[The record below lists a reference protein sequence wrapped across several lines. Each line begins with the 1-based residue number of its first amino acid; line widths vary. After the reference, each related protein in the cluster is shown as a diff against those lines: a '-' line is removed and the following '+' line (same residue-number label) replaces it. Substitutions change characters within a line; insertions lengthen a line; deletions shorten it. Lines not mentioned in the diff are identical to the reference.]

1 MSRTI
6 HSLLFLFVIPIFGFA
21 QTHDWALGL
30 NVISG
35 RAQINAQVV
44 DDSSNVYIAGS
55 FYGVLNLATDTFS
68 FSSTSN
74 QTIFLA
80 KYDKDGNYK
89 WGKAFTSA
97 TSANII
103 DMVINSQNQIIL
115 FGHGGGTLSFGST
128 TFTRSS
134 YVFVA
139 FMTPAGSFTS
149 AKELAY
155 GFYTNGRHIAL
166 GKNDEIYVSMYLNGY
181 GSTWKVVNGSGTKT
195 GSGYVNTIS
204 KFNATA
210 TSLSWSI
217 EYDITDIG
225 TIHDLAVDKDNQAY
239 FCGNIAPNKTILG
252 STTSASSRTSYLVWL
267 GSDGSYKNKLITS
280 SINFKGSNLSR
291 IEVIDSTLIYIAG
304 NSFNDSMGIGSKMI
318 YSLSAD
324 PNKSF
329 YFVAELVD
337 FDSISW
343 YRSTSHRPQVFSGGG
358 SMDFN
363 FKISGDFLFLSIY
376 QNSNGFSFGGLSTS
390 ASVPA
395 IVSKLDRLGNVLW
408 YLPIAA
414 SSFPTLSSIGQQD
427 LLYSGA
433 FSGTI
438 TLSPFSL
445 SNPASAS
452 YPKPFIARTA
462 DYSITRGAVNAGPYC
477 AGDTLF
483 VPYQSSGEYDTSN
496 VFIAELSDEN
506 GEFFG
511 NQFELGRLKT
521 NEDST
526 VIGVLPL
533 FQVASSNRYRI
544 RIRST
549 APTVQSYYQLDTL
562 NLLIYSRDKAD
573 PGKDTSLCYGDTL
586 KLNNFGGTRWQW
598 TPNYAISDSTVR
610 NPFVFPLQDTTYTLI
625 ISDSSGCGAPDT
637 ADIKISIIQPPYFA
651 TLTQSDTVV
660 CIGDSVDLSIEA
672 LAGIGQYYIN
682 WMSPQGALLK
692 TTNTIS
698 KDTFRLKIDSNTI
711 VYALVTDSCSTRID
725 TATFLIYTYSATQI
739 INQPIDTQ
747 VCYGQEIILSN
758 YLQHPKLDSITWAW
772 YQVGSNAI
780 VGTDS
785 FLKKSFSNNVAYRV
799 VAKNACTQ
807 EEITHSFNVSVFSP
821 LSAAIVTTAAS
832 DSFCVGTNQIL
843 YATPS
848 GGSPNFPKWSKWI
861 FGNEIIDSDSILLN
875 FDSLYSLNPLQ
886 RNYDIKLVTSDGC
899 TSPNDTASYNFYL
912 YPKLS
917 IDTISLPDS
926 VLCLGRSMS
935 LISTIYGGKG
945 EDYYA
950 YEWWYLGNRV
960 GGDSAVFKVNSNEFT
975 AGQLHTLQAKV
986 TDGCSEPDSVN
997 VTFRIPDSLNTA
1009 IVFPF
1014 AEAEICNGKGQLFKS
1029 SSSGGI
1035 PQDYAYVWTING
1047 KQVSD
1052 TDSFLFG
1059 GVEHR
1064 LTVDSIFQVT
1074 LSLADN
1080 CNLPIALDSVLIKI
1094 KPIPL
1099 LSLTGDSLYRNQRN
1113 DTTICRG
1120 NNVQLTPKIFYNSNS
1135 VSDIK
1140 WFVNGVYAQTSTDFT
1155 FSTDMQ
1161 LDSVSQ
1167 YRISYALGDSC
1178 ATSQDTNS
1186 YIITLRDKLTLN
1198 GIQDTTVCHGSQIDL
1213 VAISTGGLASDHK
1226 VEWTSLTNNALL
1238 GEGENFSIFNL
1249 LADQQIIVT
1258 LTDGCTVLSDSF
1270 LLRIS
1275 VLPRLDLALSESSN
1289 CSDAPILLTAVG
1301 SGGITGAYNF
1311 RWFLNG
1317 NLLSN
1322 TLNTLSVTP
1331 SKLENYKVV
1340 FSDNCSQPAVFDSVF
1355 VSPSPRFTVLNVEKE
1370 ICEKYVPSWQ
1380 FKSDNGDDYNYSVVV
1395 RNTSALVDLDA
1406 TPSYSAGEYNWVVTS
1421 QNSLGCRDSQI
1432 ISTLVK
1438 PLPDARFTWSPD
1450 YPSFEQPEVTFLAQS
1465 DNDFYSWYLG
1475 DELVNDS
1482 KAYTTAFN
1490 ALGFYKVRLS
1500 VETNGCS
1507 DSFTKSIEFIDT
1519 YKWLEVTSFSPNGDG
1534 LNDVYKPYLT
1544 GISEVNFE
1552 IYNRWGQL
1560 VFQGNSINS
1569 SWDGTYLGNAVPNGV
1584 YYVLLSVQDTKKQN
1598 HYYRSSVRLVK

>member
-1 MSRTI
+1 MVTVVQKIALYLLTLVLASN
-6 HSLLFLFVIPIFGFA
+6 SLIA
-21 QTHDWALGL
+21 QTHEWAFDINSSAASLVSL
-30 NVISG
+30 
-35 RAQINAQVV
+35 RAQAV
-44 DDSSNVYIAGS
+44 DDSGNVYIGGVYRDSLYLPGDTFYFASTSQVTLFIAKYSKDGNYVWGKSFTNVSNANVSRIVINTQNQILLFGNYSQTSGSSINFGYYSLTKTASVFVAFLNSSGSFTYARDIGYGFFTTAINISLGTDNTIHATYYLNGSGAGWTINDSLSPQSGTGFVYVIAKYSSDAKSLIWQKNYSIFDVSTFPTLAVDRNNQVYFSFRAEANKTFFGTSTGSSRKLFLVWLGPDGSVKDHMISGFTNQFASIDHLAVVDSNAIYIAGS
-55 FYGVLNLATDTFS
+55 TRGDSLE
-68 FSSTSN
+68 
-74 QTIFLA
+74 I
-80 KYDKDGNYK
+80 
-89 WGKAFTSA
+89 
-97 TSANII
+97 AN
-103 DMVINSQNQIIL
+103 
-115 FGHGGGTLSFGST
+115 
-128 TFTRSS
+128 
-134 YVFVA
+134 
-139 FMTPAGSFTS
+139 
-149 AKELAY
+149 
-155 GFYTNGRHIAL
+155 
-166 GKNDEIYVSMYLNGY
+166 
-181 GSTWKVVNGSGTKT
+181 
-195 GSGYVNTIS
+195 S
-204 KFNATA
+204 KIR
-210 TSLSWSI
+210 SLS
-217 EYDITDIG
+217 TD
-225 TIHDLAVDKDNQAY
+225 
-239 FCGNIAPNKTILG
+239 PNKT
-252 STTSASSRTSYLVWL
+252 
-267 GSDGSYKNKLITS
+267 
-280 SINFKGSNLSR
+280 
-291 IEVIDSTLIYIAG
+291 
-304 NSFNDSMGIGSKMI
+304 
-318 YSLSAD
+318 
-324 PNKSF
+324 F
-329 YFVAELVD
+329 YFVGE
-337 FDSISW
+337 IK
-343 YRSTSHRPQVFSGGG
+343 
-358 SMDFN
+358 DFN
-363 FKISGDFLFLSIY
+363 QINWSRSSSHITATPNNRMSINGDFLYFS
-376 QNSNGFSFGGLSTS
+376 SVFSSSGFSMGGFSTS
-390 ASVPA
+390 AFVRS
-395 IVSKLDRLGNVLW
+395 IVFKFDRLGNVLW
-408 YLPIAA
+408 YLPLNSA
-414 SSFPTLSSIGQQD
+414 SAPLLSPVGKQD
-427 LLYSGA
+427 LLYAGG
-433 FSGTI
+433 FNTQI
-438 TLSPFSL
+438 TLSPFTL
-445 SNPASAS
+445 TNNRSAA
-452 YPKPFIARTA
+452 KPFVAKTF
-462 DYSITRGAVNAGPYC
+462 DYSITRGQIVSGPYC

-483 VPYQSSGEYDTSN
+483 IPYIAAGTYDTSN
-496 VFIAELSDEN
+496 VFSAELSDEN
-506 GEFFG
+506 GDF
-511 NQFELGRLKT
+511 LGGQRALGSLKY
-521 NEDST
+521 NKDS
-526 VIGVLPL
+526 VVLGKLPL
-533 FQVASSNRYRI
+533 FEVASSNKYRI
-544 RIRST
+544 RITSS

-586 KLNNFGGTRWQW
+586 QLNTFGGTRWQW

-692 TTNTIS
+692 ETNTIS
-698 KDTFRLKIDSNTI
+698 KDTFRLKIDSNTT
-711 VYALVTDSCSTRID
+711 VYALLTDSCSTRID
-725 TATFLIYTYSATQI
+725 TATFLINTYSATQI
-739 INQPIDTQ
+739 INQPLDTQ

-758 YLQHPKLDSITWAW
+758 YLQHPKVDSISWAW

-848 GGSPNFPKWSKWI
+848 GGSPNFPKWSKWL

-886 RNYDIKLVTSDGC
+886 RNYDIKLATSDGC

-917 IDTISLPDS
+917 IDTINLPDS

-935 LISTIYGGKG
+935 LVSSIYGGKG
-945 EDYYA
+945 QDYYV
-950 YEWWYLGNRV
+950 YEWRYLGNRV

-997 VTFRIPDSLNTA
+997 VTFRIPDSLQISILHPTY
-1009 IVFPF
+1009 
-1014 AEAEICNGKGQLFKS
+1014 ESELCNGQSQLFTS
-1029 SSSGGI
+1029 LSTGGI
-1035 PQDYAYVWTING
+1035 PLDYVYIWTING

-1099 LSLTGDSLYRNQRN
+1099 LSLTGDSLSRNQRN

-1120 NNVQLTPKIFYNSNS
+1120 NNVQLIPKIFYNSNS

-1167 YRISYALGDSC
+1167 YRISYALVDSC
-1178 ATSQDTNS
+1178 ATSQDTNT

-1213 VAISTGGLASDHK
+1213 VAISTGGLVSNHK
-1226 VEWTSLTNNALL
+1226 VEWTSLTSNAML
-1238 GEGENFSIFNL
+1238 GEGANFSIFNL
-1249 LADQQIIVT
+1249 VADQQIIVT
-1258 LTDGCTVLSDSF
+1258 LTDGCTVLPDSF

-1275 VLPRLDLALSESSN
+1275 VLPQLDLALSESSN

-1301 SGGITGAYNF
+1301 SGGIAGAYNF

-1569 SWDGTYLGNAVPNGV
+1569 SWDGTYLGKAVPNGV

>member
-1 MSRTI
+1 MNRTI
-6 HSLLFLFVIPIFGFA
+6 HFLFLLVAIPLYGFA
-21 QTHDWALGL
+21 QTHDWAFDL
-30 NVISG
+30 NVVSG
-35 RAQINAQVV
+35 RAQINTQVV
-44 DDSSNVYIAGS
+44 DDSSNVYIAGR
-55 FYGVLNLATDTFS
+55 FYGVLNLGTDTFT
-68 FSSTSN
+68 FPSTSN

-89 WGKAFTSA
+89 WGKSFS
-97 TSANII
+97 SANSANLV

-115 FGHGGGTLSFGST
+115 FGHGAGTLSFGST
-128 TFTRSS
+128 TLTRSS
-134 YVFVA
+134 YVFAA

-149 AKELAY
+149 AKELGY
-155 GFYTNGRHIAL
+155 GFFTNARHIAL
-166 GKNDEIYVSMYLNGY
+166 GKNDEIYVSMYLNGF
-181 GSTWKVVNGSGTKT
+181 GAGWRIVNGSGTKN
-195 GSGYVNTIS
+195 GSGYVNTIT

-210 TSLSWSI
+210 TSLSWST
-217 EYDITDIG
+217 EYADIG
-225 TIHDLAVDKDNQAY
+225 TIYDLAVDKDNQVYYCA
-239 FCGNIAPNKTILG
+239 NVEPNKTVLG
-252 STTSASSRTSYLVWL
+252 TTTSATSRTCYLVWL
-267 GSDGSYKNKLITS
+267 DSNGSYKNKLIIS
-280 SINFKGSNLSR
+280 SINAKFSNLSQ
-291 IEVIDSTLIYIAG
+291 IEVIDSTLIYLAG
-304 NSFNDSMGIGSKMI
+304 YSFNDSLGIGSNKI
-318 YSLSAD
+318 YSLTAD

-343 YRSTSHRPQVFSGGG
+343 SRSTSHNYG
-358 SMDFN
+358 SFDFRL
-363 FKISGDFLFLSIY
+363 KISGDFLFLSFI
-376 QNSNGFSFGGLSTS
+376 QNSSGFSFGGFSTS
-390 ASVPA
+390 AAIPA
-395 IVSKLDRLGNVLW
+395 VVSKIDRLGNVLW
-408 YLPIAA
+408 YLPIGA
-414 SSFPTLSSIGQQD
+414 STSPILSAIGEQD
-427 LLYSGA
+427 LFYSGG
-433 FSGTI
+433 FSGSI

-445 SNPASAS
+445 SNSSS
-452 YPKPFIARTA
+452 YLKPFIARTA
-462 DYSITRGAVNAGPYC
+462 DYSITRGKVTNGPYC
-477 AGDTLF
+477 AGDTLL
-483 VPYQSSGEYDTSN
+483 VPYQISGDFDTSN
-496 VFIAELSDEN
+496 LFIAELSDEN

-511 NQFELGRLKT
+511 NQFKLGQLKT
-521 NEDST
+521 NVAST

-533 FQVASSNRYRI
+533 FNVVSSNTYRI

-549 APTVQSYYQLDTL
+549 SPVVQSYYQLDTL

-698 KDTFRLKIDSNTI
+698 KDTFRLKIDSNTT

-725 TATFLIYTYSATQI
+725 TATFLINTYSATQI
-739 INQPIDTQ
+739 INQPLDTQ

-758 YLQHPKLDSITWAW
+758 YLQHPKVDSITWAW

-785 FLKKSFSNNVAYRV
+785 FLKKSFSNNVGYRV
-799 VAKNACTQ
+799 IAKNACTQ

-848 GGSPNFPKWSKWI
+848 GGSPNFPKWSKWL
-861 FGNEIIDSDSILLN
+861 FGNEIIDSDSILLH

-917 IDTISLPDS
+917 IDTINLPDS

-935 LISTIYGGKG
+935 LVSSIYGGKG
-945 EDYYA
+945 QDYYV
-950 YEWWYLGNRV
+950 YEWRYLGNRV
-960 GGDSAVFKVNSNEFT
+960 GGDSAVFSVKSNEFT
-975 AGQLHTLQAKV
+975 AGQSHNVQLSV
-986 TDGCSEPDSVN
+986 SDVCSRPDSVN

-1080 CNLPIALDSVLIKI
+1080 CNLPIALDRVLIKI

-1099 LSLTGDSLYRNQRN
+1099 LSLTGDSLSRNQRN

-1120 NNVQLTPKIFYNSNS
+1120 NNVQLTPKIFYNSNN

-1155 FSTDMQ
+1155 FSKDMQ
-1161 LDSVSQ
+1161 FDTVSQ
-1167 YRISYALGDSC
+1167 YRINYVLVDSC

-1186 YIITLRDKLTLN
+1186 YVVTLRNKLTLK
-1198 GIQDTTVCHGSQIDL
+1198 GIPDTTVCNGSKIDL
-1213 VAISTGGLASDHK
+1213 VAISTGGLVSNHK

-1249 LADQQIIVT
+1249 VADQQIIVT
-1258 LTDGCTVLSDSF
+1258 LTDGCTVLPDSF

-1275 VLPRLDLALSESSN
+1275 VLPPLNLALSVSSN
-1289 CSDAPILLTAVG
+1289 CTDAPVTLKAAG
-1301 SGGITGAYNF
+1301 SGGITSAYNF
-1311 RWFLNG
+1311 KWFLDG
-1317 NLLSN
+1317 ILLSN
-1322 TLNTLSVTP
+1322 TLNTLSVIP
-1331 SKLENYKVV
+1331 STLENYKVI

-1355 VSPSPRFTVLNVEKE
+1355 VSSSPRFTVLNVEKE
-1370 ICEKYVPSWQ
+1370 ICEKYLPGWQ
-1380 FKSDNGDDYNYSVVV
+1380 FKSENGDDYNYSVVV

-1406 TPSYSAGEYNWVVTS
+1406 TPSYSAGEYSWVVTS

-1465 DNDFYSWYLG
+1465 DNDFYSWYLD
-1475 DELVNDS
+1475 DELVNAS
-1482 KAYTTAFN
+1482 KAYTTTFN

-1519 YKWLEVTSFSPNGDG
+1519 YKWLEVTSFSPNSDG

-1544 GISEVNFE
+1544 GISVVNFE

-1560 VFQGNSINS
+1560 IFQGNSSNS
-1569 SWDGTYLGNAVPNGV
+1569 SWDGTYLGKAVPDGV
-1584 YYVLLSVQDTKKQN
+1584 YYLLLAVQDTKKQN
-1598 HYYRSSVRLVK
+1598 YYYRSALRLVR